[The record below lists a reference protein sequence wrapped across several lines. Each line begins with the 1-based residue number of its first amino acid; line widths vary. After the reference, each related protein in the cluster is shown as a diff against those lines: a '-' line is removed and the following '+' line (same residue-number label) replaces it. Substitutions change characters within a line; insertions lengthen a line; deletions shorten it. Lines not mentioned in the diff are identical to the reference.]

1 MAVCKIPDARNGGFH
16 PCSCGGTFFHYLDGQ
31 QVSVSDLLIRTEK
44 GCVKEVRFGRYHCME
59 CGLISLVVIWVGS
72 NGDSIKKW
80 VLPIGKDISGE

>member
-1 MAVCKIPDARNGGFH
+1 
-16 PCSCGGTFFHYLDGQ
+16 
-31 QVSVSDLLIRTEK
+31 
-44 GCVKEVRFGRYHCME
+44 ME